1 MYMLINVPMFPCTH
15 YPSCLTPSASS
26 QHNGGI
32 KIQLWTTA
40 MQWRHILTAPP
51 WFNVWVQIH
60 LCNINIIYS
69 IYIYIFM
76 FQIIC
81 IDVCMCIYIYIFI
94 QYTCIYMYIY
104 VCVYAYSVFFIYRD
118 HSRKCKEMPVYVL
131 VYAVLLSF
139 NFEEIG
145 LVTVGELKTPD
156 LSRAPLDR

>member
-1 MYMLINVPMFPCTH
+1 
-15 YPSCLTPSASS
+15 
-26 QHNGGI
+26 
-32 KIQLWTTA
+32 
-40 MQWRHILTAPP
+40 
-51 WFNVWVQIH
+51 
-60 LCNINIIYS
+60 
-69 IYIYIFM
+69 M

-81 IDVCMCIYIYIFI
+81 IDVCMCIYIYTV
-94 QYTCIYMYIY
+94 YMHIYMCVC